1 MKIQKTIAALA
12 AVLLTFSCAKQYPAG
27 EVEGHRTVTLQAEMG
42 GSGKA
47 AVNQEGVTSW
57 SAEDEIAVYTTSNV
71 IKPFSCVS
79 VDGGT
84 ALFEGK
90 LADDEQPH
98 KVAVYPKNAFV
109 SISGEDMKVKYP
121 TSYSYADGYL
131 PCPMAAIVDE
141 DNTLQFKHLGALL
154 SITCEQ
160 IPAGA
165 AKFFVAAYH
174 CRMTGDFTVALAD
187 GMAARAEESETNS
200 KVTVTF
206 DNDGTAKTFNIPVPA
221 GTYECI
227 YAAFEDENG
236 KKIKEWEVL
245 TDTTI
250 ERGDMFV
257 RSMPSSMLRVAT
269 YNISFSYNESSH
281 YWSTER
287 KANALAAMP
296 SRHIDLMGSQENTTG
311 QVQDVLSVMPGYSV
325 IGRCNHGSALNVIGY
340 NSSSYE
346 ADAIYLRNSRLT
358 VLESG
363 TFWYSN
369 TPDVP
374 SRESSSYNMRCCNW
388 AKMMLD
394 GVKVFYIFNTHLQ
407 VDSNTDDKY
416 RAKRVEQAAMVMD
429 RINALG
435 DEYPVIVTGDMNPS
449 VTPVPGEEA
458 IDYFVRNGL
467 RETRSLLKA
476 PHGPSGSLHYYNT
489 SNPTRRTDFIFVND
503 KVNVHS
509 LWIDNSSSGDG
520 CWESDHFPVIVD
532 LSFN

>member
-1 MKIQKTIAALA
+1 M
-12 AVLLTFSCAKQYPAG
+12 
-27 EVEGHRTVTLQAEMG
+27 GHRIVTLQAEIG
-42 GSGKA
+42 TESKA
-47 AVNQEGVTSW
+47 TVSQSGVTSW
-57 SAEDEIAVYTTSNV
+57 SLDDKIAVYTTNNA
-71 IKPFSCVS
+71 IKPFSCAS
-79 VDGGT
+79 IDGEIAFFDGS
-84 ALFEGK
+84 LEEG
-90 LADDEQPH
+90 ENPQ
-98 KVAVYPKNAFV
+98 KVAVYPVDAFV
-109 SISGEDMKVKYP
+109 SLTGNDIKVKYP
-121 TSYSYADGYL
+121 TSYMYSEDYL
-131 PCPMAAIVDE
+131 PCPMVAQVAQDG
-141 DNTLQFKHLGALL
+141 TLAFKNLGGLL

-160 IPAGA
+160 IPAEA
-165 AKFFVAAYH
+165 VKFFVAAYH
-174 CRMTGDFTVALAD
+174 CRMTGDFTVAIAD
-187 GMAARAEESETNS
+187 GMTAQAEESGSNS

-287 KANALAAMP
+287 KANTLATMP

-388 AKMMLD
+388 AKMRLD

-407 VDSNTDDKY
+407 VDSNNDDKY

-458 IDYFVRNGL
+458 IDYFVKNGL